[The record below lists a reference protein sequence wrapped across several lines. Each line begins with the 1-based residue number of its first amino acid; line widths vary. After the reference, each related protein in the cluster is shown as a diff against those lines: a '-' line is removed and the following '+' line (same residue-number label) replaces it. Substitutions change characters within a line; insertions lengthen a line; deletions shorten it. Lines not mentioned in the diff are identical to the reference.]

1 MGARRLLVT
10 GAAKGIG
17 REVVIRALADGDD
30 VLAVDRDPI
39 DVEVIEVPA
48 GQRLVALQANL
59 ADLADIDALVS
70 RVADEFGEVDAVVH
84 VAGVII
90 RRDSIDLVTE
100 ADFDLQYA
108 VNVKGAFFLVVRL
121 RHLVR
126 EGGSIVLFS
135 SQGWWTGGLGGSLPY
150 AATKAGVVAMTRGLA
165 KELAPRRIR
174 VNAIAPGFVDTDM
187 MREGL
192 SAARRDELVADVPL
206 GRMAAPAEIA
216 ASALLLTKEDASYL
230 TGITLN
236 ATGGQLIY

>member
-17 REVVIRALADGDD
+17 RAVMIRALADGDD

-39 DVEVIEVPA
+39 DLTGIDVPA
-48 GQRLVALQANL
+48 GRRLVTARTDL
-59 ADLADIDALVS
+59 ADLADLDALVT
-70 RVADEFGEVDAVVH
+70 RVADEFGKLDAIVH

-108 VNVKGAFFLVVRL
+108 VNMKGAFFLVVRL

-126 EGGSIVLFS
+126 DGGSIVLFS

-192 SAARRDELVADVPL
+192 SADRRDELVADVPL
-206 GRMAAPAEIA
+206 GRMADPEEIA
-216 ASALLLTKEDASYL
+216 ASALLLTRDDASYL

-236 ATGGQLIY
+236 ATGGQLTY